1 MLTAYSVC
9 NAFPIKGTE
18 TVGAVR
24 RKRGPSSD
32 KREGEGVS
40 SFKGRYTEKSE
51 TRQVGE
57 AKSLKSKMLKGNLPE
72 RTRDR
77 REGIKH
83 KE

>member
-1 MLTAYSVC
+1 MDVCLLLTRCVMP
-9 NAFPIKGTE
+9 FPRKGTE

-51 TRQVGE
+51 ARQ
-57 AKSLKSKMLKGNLPE
+57 N
-72 RTRDR
+72 R
-77 REGIKH
+77 
-83 KE
+83 